1 MLRFYAFER
10 VEILRKKLNE
20 NGHPKL
26 INITVNLLITGP
38 SPLPNFEIIFLTVK
52 YFYLQFVVSHN

>member
-26 INITVNLLITGP
+26 INITPG
-38 SPLPNFEIIFLTVK
+38 K
-52 YFYLQFVVSHN
+52 VSTP